1 MQTILDKGVRGGII
15 GDKTRTPGYYNN
27 EGKPLEHFEQMV
39 SYGERPIPFFNL
51 LAQWRDTG
59 EFAGLTID

>member
-15 GDKTRTPGYYNN
+15 GDEACTPGYYNN

-39 SYGERPIPFFNL
+39 SYGDGPIPFFNL
-51 LAQWRDTG
+51 LAKWRDTG
-59 EFAGLTID
+59 EFAGLTIN